1 MYFPS
6 KALKVML
13 WRRGRSSRAGLVW
26 TILSG
31 NQPNLLSITI
41 NSKCSAGWR
50 WLLWY
55 CNNVIL
61 RWWWWWHPGSC
72 FVFAQ
77 TSLSRHSHCFV
88 FKWHFSDIMMIGN
101 DLQPNDGLLPPQREY
116 QIHIL
121 TTVLSIAMTSRVC
134 TDFSK
139 PHPQLKEVYAGS
151 LWQKF
156 IIIDTM
162 WILNYHC

>member
-1 MYFPS
+1 M
-6 KALKVML
+6 MMM
-13 WRRGRSSRAGLVW
+13 
-26 TILSG
+26 
-31 NQPNLLSITI
+31 
-41 NSKCSAGWR
+41 R
-50 WLLWY
+50 W
-55 CNNVIL
+55 
-61 RWWWWWHPGSC
+61 HPGPGSC

-77 TSLSRHSHCFV
+77 TRRHSHFFV

-139 PHPQLKEVYAGS
+139 PQPQFKGDIY
-151 LWQKF
+151 
-156 IIIDTM
+156 
-162 WILNYHC
+162 